1 VGGGYPILAWYSGCE
16 TNVLRAPPGANLE
29 AAERWAVIF
38 GDPDEID
45 LTAPISAA
53 IQSVAS
59 GSPLRITDATTGDAL
74 ALAWRIRAP

>member
-1 VGGGYPILAWYSGCE
+1 MSDEAQDNRIRVDALEPFYA
-16 TNVLRAPPGANLE
+16 E
-29 AAERWAVIF
+29 AADRWAVIF

-53 IQSVAS
+53 VQSVAI
-59 GSPLRITDATTGDAL
+59 GPPLRIADATTGDAL